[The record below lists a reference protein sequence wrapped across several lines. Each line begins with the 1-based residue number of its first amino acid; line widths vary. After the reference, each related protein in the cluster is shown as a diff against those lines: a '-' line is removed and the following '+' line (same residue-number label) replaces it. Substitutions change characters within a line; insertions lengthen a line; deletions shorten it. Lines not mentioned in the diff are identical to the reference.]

1 MKIKRKLS
9 DAEYNALDDNK
20 KALYVKQGSEWVLDI
35 DDTAFEELKKEKTE
49 LKVKLEQFEAEKKA
63 AEDKAAEEKA
73 KREKDKMDKQKK
85 DGEWEA
91 YTKSLEEKVE
101 KLQNDLKTTQEGY
114 RNRLT
119 TDMLNREVDRIANEL
134 STAPS
139 LLKPFIR
146 DRLTVEFVGE
156 EPRIF
161 VKDDKGHKSATS
173 IKEFEKS
180 IVDNSE
186 FSAIIKQ
193 TAGGAS
199 TQNQNGF
206 SGTKTINNNQAPQGG
221 SVNILDMTLEQQ
233 AAFAKQLE
241 ADM

>member
-20 KALYVKQGSEWVLDI
+20 KALYIQQGSEWVLDI

-241 ADM
+241 ANM

>member
-1 MKIKRKLS
+1 MTLKRKINQ
-9 DAEYNALDDNK
+9 AEYD
-20 KALYVKQGSEWVLDI
+20 VLNG
-35 DDTAFEELKKEKTE
+35 ELKQHYVQKDGDWLLNLEDKAFDE
-49 LKVKLEQFEAEKKA
+49 LKQEKQTLQAKLDQIEAEKREAEKKA
-63 AEDKAAEEKA
+63 AEAAV
-73 KREKDKMDKQKK
+73 KREADKMEKQKK

-91 YTKSLEEKVE
+91 YTKSLEEKVA
-101 KLQNDLKTTQEGY
+101 KLQSDNEAIIKRHREQLS
-114 RNRLT
+114 N
-119 TDMLNREVDRIANEL
+119 DMLTREVDRIANEL

-139 LLKPFIR
+139 LLKPVIR
-146 DRLTVEFVGE
+146 ERLTVDFVGDD
-156 EPRIF
+156 PRIF
-161 VKDDKGHKSATS
+161 VMDEKGLKTAMSV
-173 IKEFEKS
+173 KEFEKS

-221 SVNILDMTLEQQ
+221 SVNILDMTPDQQ

-241 ADM
+241 SSM

>member
-20 KALYVKQGSEWVLDI
+20 KALYIQQGSEWVLDI

-49 LKVKLEQFEAEKKA
+49 LKAKLEQFEAEKKA

-101 KLQNDLKTTQEGY
+101 KLQNDIKTTQEGY

-241 ADM
+241 ANM

>member
-20 KALYVKQGSEWVLDI
+20 KALYIQQGSEWVLDI

-63 AEDKAAEEKA
+63 AEAKAAEEKA
-73 KREKDKMDKQKK
+73 KREQDKMDKQKK

-91 YTKSLEEKVE
+91 YTKSLEAKVE
-101 KLQNDLKTTQEGY
+101 KLENNLKTTQEGY
-114 RNRLT
+114 RNRLA

-139 LLKPFIR
+139 LLKPFLR
-146 DRLTVEFVGE
+146 DRLTVDFVGD
-156 EPRIF
+156 EPRVF
-161 VKDDKGHKSATS
+161 VADEQGHKTAMS
-173 IKEFEKS
+173 IKEFEKTV
-180 IVDNSE
+180 IDNAE

-193 TAGGAS
+193 TAGGAG
-199 TQNQNGF
+199 TQNQQGF
-206 SGTKTINNNQAPQGG
+206 SGTKTNSNVQAPQGG
-221 SVNILDMTLEQQ
+221 AVNILDMTPDQQ

-241 ADM
+241 TEM